1 MAIEAAREAEAEE
14 AAAAAQAEEDA
25 RTARAA
31 EPPRPPIEPDEV
43 PIEVI
48 MAHIQLNGEERHG
61 AEPQANHG
69 QRRPRVRL
77 PPRVQG
83 AANAVRN
90 HERNRAGDNVQAA
103 QPGARRQRPLNDDE
117 RHQQEIQ
124 RFVQMAQQDEE
135 DGWNSDDLGDDDEG
149 FVIR

>member
-31 EPPRPPIEPDEV
+31 DRPRPPVEPDEV

-48 MAHIQLNGEERHG
+48 MAHIHLNGG
-61 AEPQANHG
+61 EPDVGDPQPNNG

-77 PPRVQG
+77 PPRAQG

-90 HERNRAGDNVQAA
+90 RERNRAGGNVQA
-103 QPGARRQRPLNDDE
+103 QPGARRQRPLNDNE